1 MHGREVG
8 DDELLRVGMH
18 QFHFKNLR
26 TGLDISEAEITRNG
40 MPKVVATRSLGLLE
54 EYFISHPLITA
65 PAEKRLVIEK

>member
-1 MHGREVG
+1 
-8 DDELLRVGMH
+8 
-18 QFHFKNLR
+18 
-26 TGLDISEAEITRNG
+26 